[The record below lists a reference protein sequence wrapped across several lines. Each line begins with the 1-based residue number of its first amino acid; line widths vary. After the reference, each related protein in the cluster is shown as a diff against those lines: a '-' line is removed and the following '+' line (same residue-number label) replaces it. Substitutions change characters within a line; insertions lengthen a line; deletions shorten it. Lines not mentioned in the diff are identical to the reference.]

1 MCACSLCV
9 FVCVVESAFFPL
21 FFAYL
26 SESVPRVCP
35 SKYWPMRRRAELQ
48 QQAPY
53 KNKANALTVNK
64 RKRKKNNIF
73 KYGIQ
78 SANVVRKFVPPR
90 ILILRKKLNMFLLLK
105 NLFQDY
111 FFRQDR
117 KKCVF
122 FLKQGSF
129 DLFDFKC
136 LQCAFVKTFLS
147 FFLLHLIQ
155 TRSRVYRLFYFLR
168 NFCSIIFPTPSAD
181 VFAYSKEICF
191 SFFRNTI
198 VQLRFSSYD
207 VI

>member
-1 MCACSLCV
+1 MFLSCWQDLWGNHTLICEPNTCLNMCACSLCV

-53 KNKANALTVNK
+53 KNEANALTVNK
-64 RKRKKNNIF
+64 RKRKKNIF
-73 KYGIQ
+73 KCGIQ

-117 KKCVF
+117 KKRVF
-122 FLKQGSF
+122 FLE
-129 DLFDFKC
+129 
-136 LQCAFVKTFLS
+136 
-147 FFLLHLIQ
+147 
-155 TRSRVYRLFYFLR
+155 TRVFWPFW
-168 NFCSIIFPTPSAD
+168 FQ
-181 VFAYSKEICF
+181 VFAMCLCQNLPL
-191 SFFRNTI
+191 FFFFTFDSNKI
-198 VQLRFSSYD
+198 
-207 VI
+207 